1 MTNFTID
8 GNDLFDPFC
17 SEKHLIPEVWGDS
30 KNVTED
36 LLNKAGVL
44 LMPGSSYRSASRHQ
58 LRLSFATSSGVK
70 ENSTSRLQD
79 ALPPRG

>member
-8 GNDLFDPFC
+8 GNDLSDLFC
-17 SEKHLIPEVWGDS
+17 SEKTLIPEVWGDS

-36 LLNKAGVL
+36 LLNKAAVL
-44 LMPGSSYRSASRHQ
+44 LMPGSSCRLTSRHH
-58 LRLSFATSSGVK
+58 LHLSFATSPGAK
-70 ENSTSRLQD
+70 ENGITRLQD